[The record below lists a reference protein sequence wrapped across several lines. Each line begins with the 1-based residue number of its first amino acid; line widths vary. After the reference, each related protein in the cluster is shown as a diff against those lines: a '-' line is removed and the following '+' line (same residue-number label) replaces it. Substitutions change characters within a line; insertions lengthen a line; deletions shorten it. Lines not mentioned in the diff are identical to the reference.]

1 MVTPTLS
8 VADALIVTLP
18 ETVPPVGAV
27 MLTVGGVISLGEPE
41 HAVLE

>member
-1 MVTPTLS
+1 MS
-8 VADALIVTLP
+8 VADALMVTLP

-27 MLTVGGVISLGEPE
+27 MLTVGGVVSPDELE